1 MSGLNEKS
9 IRWKPG
15 FFIYAAT
22 EDECSLVELNNCI
35 ITYLTKEEAERID
48 AVQGETMIEQLVY
61 REMTI
66 EACERYE
73 VIAVYIPDNKEQ
85 NSTEGV

>member
-1 MSGLNEKS
+1 M
-9 IRWKPG
+9 
-15 FFIYAAT
+15 
-22 EDECSLVELNNCI
+22 NNCI